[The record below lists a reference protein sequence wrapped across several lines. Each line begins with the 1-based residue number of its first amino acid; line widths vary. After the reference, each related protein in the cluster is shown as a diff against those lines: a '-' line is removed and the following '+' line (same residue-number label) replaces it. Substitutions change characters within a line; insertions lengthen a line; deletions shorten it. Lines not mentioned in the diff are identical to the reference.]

1 MKKKKQFFSMLEDS
15 FHQNFLSLQEAE
27 VLCCETLASKFRDFS
42 LLMRWKK
49 TAQLNATFRQTSG

>member
-1 MKKKKQFFSMLEDS
+1 MLEDS

-27 VLCCETLASKFRDFS
+27 VLCCETLASEFRDFS